1 MSDEMVRKSF
11 AWLSRQP
18 EAMRL
23 EVFRLAM
30 KLRREQLNR
39 LRARPDAEAK
49 NSPEIEQQ
57 SLVWAV
63 AQMRNNRLKASDSL
77 EEIAAAR
84 AAAARSTSRKRSPKK
99 DLILTLL
106 PQIRELQGTGMIF
119 EEIARE
125 LSRTTRK
132 TISPSYLH
140 KIITEVDRMG
150 IAGQVVGREDRSGE
164 S

>member
-1 MSDEMVRKSF
+1 M
-11 AWLSRQP
+11 
-18 EAMRL
+18 

-30 KLRREQLNR
+30 RLRREHLNR
-39 LRARPDAEAK
+39 LRARPDTEAK

-57 SLVWAV
+57 ALVWAI
-63 AQMRNNRLKASDSL
+63 AQMRSDRLKASDAL

-106 PQIRELQGTGMIF
+106 PQIRELQETGMTIVD
-119 EEIARE
+119 IAKE

-140 KIITEVDRMG
+140 KVITEADQLGVS
-150 IAGQVVGREDRSGE
+150 GQVVSREDSSGE
-164 S
+164 N